1 MSDWAVTPDVGRR
14 RAGQDMAFRSIILND
29 HEGFATS
36 QSTIPDH
43 HPRAKG
49 PRVPV
54 PVSQALHD
62 FVVEYLE
69 PQGVADNT
77 VRAYTA
83 DILGISR
90 HVAATKLPDS
100 HGMTGRELA
109 TLSANLV
116 SDADVDDVL
125 VSDLTPSA
133 LRRAFG
139 AWTATHAVSSSRRA
153 HSAWSRLFDHLTEA
167 GIVDGNRMAG
177 VPKAT
182 ARARADVVTG
192 RGDDI
197 RSLPGDASVVRRRLL
212 EAAATP
218 LPPDADLIAGS
229 ELHRRQHDPRTR
241 VAPDRDPWPERDVAL
256 VATFLY
262 TAARLSEV
270 CDLNNGSITGP
281 SGDQTLTI
289 IGKGGKRRQVA
300 VHGDLAT
307 ALAEYHASDRFA
319 EVGSLHGPAPL
330 LVANDGHR
338 LTSNQVQ
345 YRITKLYRRTG
356 MEEQRSP
363 GALVHA
369 LRHTVAVQLV
379 ENGVPTPAVQEFL
392 GHASQDTTMRYVRKV
407 ARDQRR
413 ILDALD

>member
-1 MSDWAVTPDVGRR
+1 MP
-14 RAGQDMAFRSIILND
+14 
-29 HEGFATS
+29 S
-36 QSTIPDH
+36 Q
-43 HPRAKG
+43 
-49 PRVPV
+49 PV
-54 PVSQALHD
+54 AAALHD

-90 HVAATKLPDS
+90 HVAATKLPAAA
-100 HGMTGRELA
+100 GLTGRELA
-109 TLSANLV
+109 ALSV
-116 SDADVDDVL
+116 DHITDADVDSL
-125 VSDLTPSA
+125 MIQDLTARA

-139 AWTATHAVSSSRRA
+139 AWTATHAVASSRRA
-153 HSAWSRLFDHLTEA
+153 HSAWSRLFDHLTESGA
-167 GIVDGNRMAG
+167 VDGNRMAG

-182 ARARADVVTG
+182 ARAATDAVTG

-197 RSLPGDASVVRRRLL
+197 RSLPGEASEVRRLLL

-218 LPPDADLIAGS
+218 LPRDRDLTPGS
-229 ELHRRQHDPRTR
+229 DLHRRQHDPRTR
-241 VAPDRDPWPERDVAL
+241 VAPDRDPWPQRDVAM
-256 VATFLY
+256 VAIFLY
-262 TAARLSEV
+262 TGARLSEV
-270 CDLNNGSITGP
+270 CDLNNGSMTGAHEDP
-281 SGDQTLTI
+281 TLTI

-300 VHGDLAT
+300 VHHDLAV
-307 ALAEYHASDRFA
+307 AIAEYRASDRFA
-319 EVGSLHGPAPL
+319 SVGSLAGPEPM
-330 LVANDGHR
+330 LV
-338 LTSNQVQ
+338 SNAGKRMTPNQIQ
-345 YRITKLYRRTG
+345 YSITKLYRRTG
-356 MEEQRSP
+356 LEEQRSP

-407 ARDQRR
+407 ARDQQR